1 MHILRTAVGIVSR
14 EKIEAILTSKYW
26 LFATLSGIF
35 FFFFALNRGGYIV
48 FIHVSFIFLVLNA
61 MFGRYNLREIPA
73 TYIVTAVICAV
84 IIITSFIVA
93 PYESHTTWMRNL
105 GRMLIIIF
113 SIHLLSQKQVNEHIA
128 SIIFIGT
135 VLLSV
140 CCQFG
145 AFYLFKMP
153 YGTFSNIHYLS
164 SFAAL
169 TIPLIVYGM
178 LGFPGWYKLFTI
190 VILIMDIDLLMQ
202 TGSRPAIIGIVVG
215 SLVVLIFFT
224 RGRLKW
230 IGLALMVLLCV
241 ALYITDY
248 AGIGSRFEELIVN
261 LTKEERAQLWSQAIN
276 KLAQNTA
283 LEWLFG
289 HGIRR
294 FPVSYIQDSQSPSL
308 SFIFPHNHILEIMYL
323 NGIVGALLVL
333 GGLAFVFVGVLKV
346 ALQSPERRKGILI
359 NCTLVVFLSWLIHSG
374 LTFPFYS
381 KYSVLPLA
389 FILGT
394 MLVLRGQPVDD
405 QGAGL

>member
-1 MHILRTAVGIVSR
+1 L
-14 EKIEAILTSKYW
+14 
-26 LFATLSGIF
+26 
-35 FFFFALNRGGYIV
+35 
-48 FIHVSFIFLVLNA
+48 
-61 MFGRYNLREIPA
+61 
-73 TYIVTAVICAV
+73 
-84 IIITSFIVA
+84 
-93 PYESHTTWMRNL
+93 
-105 GRMLIIIF
+105 
-113 SIHLLSQKQVNEHIA
+113 
-128 SIIFIGT
+128 
-135 VLLSV
+135 
-140 CCQFG
+140 
-145 AFYLFKMP
+145 
-153 YGTFSNIHYLS
+153 
-164 SFAAL
+164 
-169 TIPLIVYGM
+169 
-178 LGFPGWYKLFTI
+178 
-190 VILIMDIDLLMQ
+190 
-202 TGSRPAIIGIVVG
+202 
-215 SLVVLIFFT
+215 
-224 RGRLKW
+224 
-230 IGLALMVLLCV
+230 
-241 ALYITDY
+241 
-248 AGIGSRFEELIVN
+248 
-261 LTKEERAQLWSQAIN
+261 ERAQLWSQAIN

-374 LTFPFYS
+374 LTYPFYS